1 MQHKL
6 MVLLAT
12 FVLLSLL
19 IAPDGVA
26 KAQADTQ
33 STVLDCPHY
42 EPSLLKD
49 KAFLH
54 SLPLECLQRY
64 KEVTRQAHPAA
75 NVQNIQPMAV
85 GGPDGFGYTND
96 DSVSYSWISATTNS
110 GLIGDDEFTGP
121 INMGFNFPFY
131 GIPQSQLYF
140 STNGL
145 ITFGAGSREYQSS
158 DIPTDMNPNNLIATF
173 WDDLHPQPDADR
185 NMSTRFAQLAGLD
198 GGGASEGTLI
208 APLLTIPIT
217 GARTVPNFSLA
228 DYRDAVELERK
239 PIEIRRK
246 RVEQGAVTI
255 EMFNEAV
262 AATNGNFFRTLRDDV
277 EGASRALTELTDAV
291 RDKEK
296 AHTAGGGTAFVTPT
310 SKIREVLDECLRLCR
325 SWTKDG
331 EHRDSADDANVAERA
346 PEFPRP
352 VDVKEAVTGPPCGGD
367 VQTRQE
373 ALQTLLTVAEYFRRA
388 EPHSPVSYAL
398 EQVVKWG
405 RMSLPEL
412 LSELIADRSA
422 RDETFRRAGI
432 PQLKDE

>member
-1 MQHKL
+1 MSTPDTLDLTNLLLPVSGDQPAGPELRNAPSRDVAALFFTVRDARKKAIDAERRLRDFAL
-6 MVLLAT
+6 MSDDERKAHGGSPDDPDWAAVRKA
-12 FVLLSLL
+12 SLDALGQSKDLWIAAWL
-19 IAPDGVA
+19 IEAQTRLHGFAGFRDGVRL
-26 KAQADTQ
+26 
-33 STVLDCPHY
+33 VHELC
-42 EPSLLKD
+42 E
-49 KAFLH
+49 
-54 SLPLECLQRY
+54 
-64 KEVTRQAHPAA
+64 
-75 NVQNIQPMAV
+75 
-85 GGPDGFGYTND
+85 
-96 DSVSYSWISATTNS
+96 
-110 GLIGDDEFTGP
+110 
-121 INMGFNFPFY
+121 
-131 GIPQSQLYF
+131 
-140 STNGL
+140 
-145 ITFGAGSREYQSS
+145 
-158 DIPTDMNPNNLIATF
+158 TF
-173 WDDLHPQPDADR
+173 WEDLHPQPDADR

-217 GARTVPNFSLA
+217 GARTLLNFSLA

-239 PIEIRRK
+239 PLEIRR
-246 RVEQGAVTI
+246 RRMDQGAVTI

-262 AATNGNFFRTLRDDV
+262 AATNGDFFRTLRDDV
-277 EGASRALTELTDAV
+277 EGASRALTELTNAI

-296 AHTAGGGTAFVTPT
+296 AHTTGGGTQFVTPT

-325 SWTKDG
+325 SWTKDV
-331 EHRDSADDANVAERA
+331 EHRDSSDDAAVAKPA
-346 PEFPRP
+346 TEFPRG
-352 VDVKEAVTGPPCGGD
+352 DAKDTVTGPPSGGD

-432 PQLKDE
+432 PQLKDD

>member
-1 MQHKL
+1 MSTPDTLDLTNLRLPISGDQPAGPELRNAPSRDVAALFFTVRDARKRAIDAERRLRDFAL
-6 MVLLAT
+6 MSDDERKAQGSSPDDPDWASVRKA
-12 FVLLSLL
+12 SLDALGRSKDLWIAAWL
-19 IAPDGVA
+19 IEAQTRLHGFAGFRDGVRL
-26 KAQADTQ
+26 
-33 STVLDCPHY
+33 VHELC
-42 EPSLLKD
+42 
-49 KAFLH
+49 
-54 SLPLECLQRY
+54 
-64 KEVTRQAHPAA
+64 
-75 NVQNIQPMAV
+75 
-85 GGPDGFGYTND
+85 
-96 DSVSYSWISATTNS
+96 
-110 GLIGDDEFTGP
+110 
-121 INMGFNFPFY
+121 
-131 GIPQSQLYF
+131 
-140 STNGL
+140 
-145 ITFGAGSREYQSS
+145 
-158 DIPTDMNPNNLIATF
+158 ATF

-217 GARTVPNFSLA
+217 GARTLPNFSLA

-331 EHRDSADDANVAERA
+331 EHRDNADDANVAERA